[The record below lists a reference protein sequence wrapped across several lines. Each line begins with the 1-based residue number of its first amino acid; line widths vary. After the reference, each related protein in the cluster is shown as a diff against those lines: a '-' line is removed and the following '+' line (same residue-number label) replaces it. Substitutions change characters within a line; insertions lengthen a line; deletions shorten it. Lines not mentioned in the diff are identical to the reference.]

1 MPSCY
6 RERNH
11 PKRSKLA
18 PRQREISF
26 RPLWWTPE
34 AERNTI
40 SHARLRATIKNAP
53 GVLGKACTIIGEAGG
68 NIMNLRMHHR
78 QSGYF
83 DVDFDLDVRD
93 ARHLT
98 HVAAGLRACPE
109 VDVVDRAQD

>member
-1 MPSCY
+1 MHPDYQSY
-6 RERNH
+6 GDGERLMKRGESERALYFVAAGALAVDTGSDRGGALGTMVRER
-11 PKRSKLA
+11 A
-18 PRQREISF
+18 G
-26 RPLWWTPE
+26 
-34 AERNTI
+34 A
-40 SHARLRATIKNAP
+40 
-53 GVLGKACTIIGEAGG
+53 VIGEAGG